1 MKHMFASFDGVKNT
15 SYVITC
21 PQQELAVLVNIYH
34 LKQHCTLIDH
44 VMMRNGIYVNLSLT
58 VY

>member
-1 MKHMFASFDGVKNT
+1 MKHMFASFGGVKNT

-21 PQQELAVLVNIYH
+21 PQQELAVLVNISL
-34 LKQHCTLIDH
+34 LKQHCTLTDH
-44 VMMRNGIYVNLSLT
+44 VMMRTGIYSNLSLT